1 MGGGMSRQQL
11 ASRLL
16 VFCNSQFTFR
26 INPHSTTPTTV
37 TIALNPC
44 RPAVVLLQYFSWF
57 AARVHQEVEGEQ
69 GQFYR

>member
-1 MGGGMSRQQL
+1 MSRQQL

-16 VFCNSQFTFR
+16 VLCNNQFPFR
-26 INPHSTTPTTV
+26 INPHSTTTT
-37 TIALNPC
+37 TIAIALNPC